1 MKIIAVSD
9 IHIQKNNA
17 RMPQMVD
24 AINNSDA
31 EVLILGGDIAPGNDP
46 ALEEFL
52 TSISNFRGLKMY
64 ISGNHDLW
72 VGGDSK
78 ETSLDR
84 FQKTLPAIYEKY
96 GFYSLEK
103 QPLLYKDIGFA
114 GNIGWFDY
122 TFVRTYSPPF
132 GTKFVR
138 VDDNLKPTK
147 QVVSWAQ
154 MTQADWKR
162 GYVLIKS
169 LFSFQPEETGT
180 RDIDFIKGFPDDVVF
195 CSQMKEK
202 LEEDL
207 ASIEKSARKIVAVFH
222 CVPFKEGL
230 IRKNAT
236 AVACVRNAWAGSK
249 YLGEVLYK
257 HPKVC
262 LALWG
267 HIHERQELVKGRIK
281 CANMSFSP
289 EGENPYVIEI

>member
-9 IHIQKNNA
+9 IHIPKNNA
-17 RMPQMVD
+17 RLPQMVD
-24 AINNSDA
+24 AINKSDA
-31 EVLILGGDIAPGNDP
+31 EVLILGGDIAPANDA

-52 TSISNFRGLKMY
+52 ASISNFRGLKMY
-64 ISGNHDLW
+64 VSGNHDLW
-72 VGGDSK
+72 IADKNST
-78 ETSLDR
+78 ETSLNR
-84 FQKTLPAIYEKY
+84 LQNVLPAIYEKY

-103 QPLLYKDIGFA
+103 QPLLYKDVGFA

-132 GTKFVR
+132 GTKFIR
-138 VDDNLKPTK
+138 LDDNLQETK

-162 GYVLIKS
+162 GYVKIKT
-169 LFSFQPEETGT
+169 LFSIEQTGT
-180 RDIDFIKGFPDDVVF
+180 NDIDYIKGFPDDVIF
-195 CSQMKEK
+195 CDQMKEK
-202 LEEDL
+202 LEDDI
-207 ASIEKSARKIVAVFH
+207 ASIEGNARKIVAVFH

-236 AVACVRNAWAGSK
+236 AEACVRNTWAGSK
-249 YLGEVLYK
+249 DLGEVLYR

-281 CANMSFSP
+281 CVNMSFSP
-289 EGENPYVIEI
+289 EGVNPYVIEI